1 MELNDTNLNIIR
13 YILDKKNRTQNEL
26 LIIKEF
32 LSSLNLFN
40 NQIQNINKDKLLL
53 SLSSFLKMENM
64 PKNSILFKFGNK
76 GNKFYIVIKGELSVL
91 ILRETK
97 VELNSVDY
105 FIYLLLLRLL
115 KEDELLKKTLLANN
129 KIGLRM
135 DEINFEYNY
144 EKLVKFF
151 NKYFKVN
158 YKRNK
163 DIKKQRRKFHYSIV
177 VPKSNLFNDL
187 KGMKRRSATFTSNVL
202 PDNSEENNNQSK
214 IEKIQKVERTNDDEQ
229 YNINKYK
236 KSIILN
242 NIILKKN
249 DDVFYSEL
257 ELYNF

>member
-1 MELNDTNLNIIR
+1 MKKSQNKIFVIRNSNLIDDDYQFSIKDQIERLSLMIKRQKINSNYYQQPKKTEEKENLMELNDTNLNIIQ
-13 YILDKKNRTQNEL
+13 YILNKKNRTQNEL

-40 NQIQNINKDKLLL
+40 NHIQNINKDKLLL

-105 FIYLLLLRLL
+105 FIYLLLLRLS

-163 DIKKQRRKFHYSIV
+163 DIKHLYTQDEI
-177 VPKSNLFNDL
+177 DL
-187 KGMKRRSATFTSNVL
+187 IKNK
-202 PDNSEENNNQSK
+202 EENF
-214 IEKIQKVERTNDDEQ
+214 IIQ
-229 YNINKYK
+229 
-236 KSIILN
+236 L
-242 NIILKKN
+242 
-249 DDVFYSEL
+249 
-257 ELYNF
+257 